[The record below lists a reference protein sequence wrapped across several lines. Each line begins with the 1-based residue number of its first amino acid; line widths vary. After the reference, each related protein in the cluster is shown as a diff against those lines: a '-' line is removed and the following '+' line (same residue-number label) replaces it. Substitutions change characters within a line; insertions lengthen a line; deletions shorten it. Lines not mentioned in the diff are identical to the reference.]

1 MELDIL
7 KQQILQRISNNSVDK
22 LRFINTPQG
31 HGFAAEEMNN
41 FIDVIQFKDAY
52 VTANDKDLISNKI
65 IKNGYDRVCNGEYI
79 QSKYCNSGSK
89 CISECID
96 NGVFKYTID
105 GGGFQKVEVPSDK
118 YDEAIKN
125 FENRIRSGKIKNITD
140 PSYAKK
146 IIIKG
151 FFTQEQAISAT
162 RFFTPE
168 SLFYDAVNGIIVTSG
183 VMIIS
188 GTISFAISI
197 WSGCDYIEALNNAL
211 DIALKAGG
219 VAFAT
224 HMVSSQLSKS
234 ILNKSIKSS
243 SYELVNSTAFKKL
256 TYGVRN
262 ANGIGSS
269 NNIINNITKR
279 GIAAIATIVVLS
291 SIELKKFL
299 SSQISGSQAFK
310 NIVVLS
316 VQVAVSLAGYK
327 LGIIAGAKV
336 GLASGNPW
344 GVLVGSIAG
353 GIAGFLAGNITK
365 SIMDNFIEDDAIGML
380 RIFERAI
387 GDLAKDYL
395 LGTEE
400 MKDVISSMRSNH
412 DMAEF
417 LAFMYYAEKKS
428 RTAYSIAYVIAE
440 YEIENILLSRDKIDI
455 ITVDNEV
462 FDKKISNLVLL

>member
-1 MELDIL
+1 MKLYIYDSCHISYGWLVINYYFNYIYTGVSLELDIL
-7 KQQILQRISNNSVDK
+7 KQQILQRVSNNSVDK

-96 NGVFKYTID
+96 NGMFKYTVD

-151 FFTQEQAISAT
+151 FFTQEQAINAT

-168 SLFYDAVNGIIVTSG
+168 SLCYDAINGMIVTSS
-183 VMIIS
+183 VMLIS

-197 WSGCDYIEALNNAL
+197 WSGCNYIEALNNAL

-234 ILNKSIKSS
+234 ILI
-243 SYELVNSTAFKKL
+243 
-256 TYGVRN
+256 
-262 ANGIGSS
+262 
-269 NNIINNITKR
+269 NI
-279 GIAAIATIVVLS
+279 
-291 SIELKKFL
+291 
-299 SSQISGSQAFK
+299 
-310 NIVVLS
+310 
-316 VQVAVSLAGYK
+316 
-327 LGIIAGAKV
+327 
-336 GLASGNPW
+336 
-344 GVLVGSIAG
+344 
-353 GIAGFLAGNITK
+353 
-365 SIMDNFIEDDAIGML
+365 
-380 RIFERAI
+380 
-387 GDLAKDYL
+387 
-395 LGTEE
+395 
-400 MKDVISSMRSNH
+400 
-412 DMAEF
+412 
-417 LAFMYYAEKKS
+417 
-428 RTAYSIAYVIAE
+428 
-440 YEIENILLSRDKIDI
+440 
-455 ITVDNEV
+455 
-462 FDKKISNLVLL
+462 